1 MDDDSEKFIV
11 AVVAVIIKDD
21 KFLTMKRSEKKIAG
35 PNIWEALSGRVD
47 LGEDPYEAVK
57 REILEECSLEVEV
70 DKRPIDLY
78 MSKRLGS
85 PMLLIV
91 YRANYLSK
99 EVVLSEEHSEYKW
112 ASLEEFE
119 AVTPLKRLVVAV
131 RKAFELDIEVRP

>member
-1 MDDDSEKFIV
+1 MNDDSEKF
-11 AVVAVIIKDD
+11 VVAVIAVIVKED
-21 KFLTMKRSEKKIAG
+21 KFLIMKRSAKKIAG
-35 PNIWEALSGRVD
+35 PNIWETLSGRVD

-70 DKRPIDLY
+70 EKRPVDLY

-99 EVVLSEEHSEYKW
+99 EVVLSEEHSAYKW
-112 ASLEEFE
+112 ASIEEFE
-119 AVTPLKRLVVAV
+119 AITPLKRLVVAV
-131 RKAFELDIEVRP
+131 KKALELDVEVRP